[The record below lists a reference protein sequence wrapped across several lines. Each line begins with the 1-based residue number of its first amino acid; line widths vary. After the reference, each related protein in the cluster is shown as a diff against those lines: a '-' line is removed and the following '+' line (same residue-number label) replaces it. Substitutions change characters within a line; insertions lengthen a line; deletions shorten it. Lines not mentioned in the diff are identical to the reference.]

1 MVAASIMPSR
11 GDANIEAEVVGEQ
24 REAIQA

>member
-11 GDANIEAEVVGEQ
+11 GDANIEPEVVDEQ